1 MIQDCNLEKTSR
13 GVWCQ
18 HKAFLI
24 IRCAELLVK
33 KKETEQSM
41 RMCMRVYICDT
52 YHKIYSIRVKII
64 CTPFPLSDDTE
75 WGGRKIAY
83 EEMIRNYVRSRTAA

>member
-1 MIQDCNLEKTSR
+1 MIQDCNLEKTPR

-33 KKETEQSM
+33 KKEKEQSM

-64 CTPFPLSDDTE
+64 CNRCPLSDDTE
-75 WGGRKIAY
+75 WGSTKSAD
-83 EEMIRNYVRSRTAA
+83 EEIIRDHVRSRTAA